1 MVRLVFKTP
10 SKEQSFELNID
21 INAVANVEQL
31 KQKVAEQ
38 TNSTVPAIKL
48 IHKGKTQSIQEKFSR
63 MIPLSPRSISSMER
77 TSTQSSRQQNPNRK
91 LQNSQPPTPTHS
103 RLLVQAWELDW
114 EEWED

>member
-1 MVRLVFKTP
+1 
-10 SKEQSFELNID
+10 
-21 INAVANVEQL
+21 
-31 KQKVAEQ
+31 
-38 TNSTVPAIKL
+38 
-48 IHKGKTQSIQEKFSR
+48 
-63 MIPLSPRSISSMER
+63 MER